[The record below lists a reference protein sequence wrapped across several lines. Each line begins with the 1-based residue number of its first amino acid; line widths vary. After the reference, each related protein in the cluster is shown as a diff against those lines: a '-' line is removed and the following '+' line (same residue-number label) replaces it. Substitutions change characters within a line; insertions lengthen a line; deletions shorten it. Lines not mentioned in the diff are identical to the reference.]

1 MMRNDMSEL
10 GGRLP
15 LLNPALLAGDQK
27 GIYDEMQSQL
37 IKWSDATGF
46 EGQTRDGELIGPF
59 NPYLYSPELTRGF
72 LQWMAADSRHTS
84 LSKRVH
90 EVVILTVGALWKSP
104 FELYAHSAVARN
116 VGVPEAA
123 IQALTRG
130 ESSTELS
137 EEEQLAHRFSREL
150 VSTHRVSDALYREA
164 EKSFGRTALVDM
176 VYLVGMYLLTCA
188 LLNAFEIPAPAKKV

>member
-1 MMRNDMSEL
+1 MRNDMSEL

-15 LLNPALLAGDQK
+15 LLNPAVLAGDQK

-37 IKWSDATGF
+37 IKWSDANGF

-72 LQWMAADSRHTS
+72 LQWMAADSKHTS

-130 ESSTELS
+130 ESPTELS